1 MDYIKTL
8 LEQQPLMTLFLTIAI
23 GYLVGEINI
32 KGFSLGVGAVLFVA
46 LAMGWFAPKAVPAP
60 MVGTLGLAL
69 FLYAVGVQY
78 GKQFFLGLTSPAG
91 RRANLIALTGVLLAG
106 VVSLVIAKTMGLNLG
121 YALGLF
127 AGSGTST
134 PTLQAA
140 IATLGNDDPAVG
152 YSVSYPF
159 GVAGPILF
167 LYFIYMFLKP
177 KVDATR
183 AAGMEMLE
191 IALRNQNHFG
201 KTLGEVMSG
210 LPPQAKIV
218 ALRTGHQNQPAA
230 SGHIVAENDVLLV
243 VAPTKEVLEQAR
255 KSLGDVAP
263 GRVVKDRSDLDY
275 LRVFASRPAVVGRSV
290 GDFELPAQK
299 AVVIAEVRRGDTNIL
314 PRPDLVLEFGDR
326 VGMLAHRDDFAA
338 LRKFFG
344 DSIKGT
350 AEFSYISIGLG
361 MALGFL
367 VGAIQIP
374 LPAIGKLSIGLAGV
388 LVVALILGQQRRTG
402 GMNWTIPLS
411 ANLVLRNFGLTLFLA
426 QVGHV
431 LGAEVRRHRRGDRPA
446 DARPG
451 SDRAGRAGAAD
462 PDPRAA
468 GVQDAVRRGGGHRL
482 GRLRQPGDPRLFEQ
496 AHADGTAGHR
506 LRDDLSGH
514 DDREDPV
521 RRHCPGAVPIAVA
534 PSRPSFSFCMRAE
547 KRASA
552 KRALLGWVARNANA
566 LPITTSSRCDR

>member
-1 MDYIKTL
+1 VDFIKTL

-23 GYLVGEINI
+23 GYLVGEVNI

-46 LAMGWFAPKAVPAP
+46 LAIGWFAPKAAPAA

-78 GKQFFLGLTSPAG
+78 GKQFFLGLTSAAG
-91 RRANLIALTGVLLAG
+91 RRANLIALIGVLLAG
-106 VVSLVIAKTMGLNLG
+106 IVSLLIAKVMGLSLG
-121 YALGLF
+121 HAFGLF

-140 IATLGNDDPAVG
+140 IVALGNDDPAVG

-167 LYFIYMFLKP
+167 LYFAFMFLKP
-177 KVDATR
+177 KIDTTP
-183 AAGMEMLE
+183 AAGIEMLE
-191 IALRNQNHFG
+191 ISLRNQEHFG

-210 LPPQAKIV
+210 LPPQVKIV

-230 SGHIVAENDVLLV
+230 HGHVVAEDDVVFV
-243 VAPTKEVLEQAR
+243 VGPTKAALEQTR
-255 KSLGDVAP
+255 KLLGEAAP
-263 GRVVKDRSDLDY
+263 GRVFKDRRDLDY
-275 LRVFASRPAVVGRSV
+275 LRVFASRPSVVGRAI
-290 GDFELPAQK
+290 GDLELPAK
-299 AVVIAEVRRGDTNIL
+299 KGVVIAQIRRGDTNIL

-326 VGMLAHRDDFAA
+326 VGLLAHRDDFAA
-338 LRKFFG
+338 MSKFFG

-388 LVVALILGQQRRTG
+388 LVVALILGLQRRTG

-411 ANLVLRNFGLTLFLA
+411 ANLVLRNLGLTLFLA
-426 QVGHV
+426 QVGMASGPKFAATV
-431 LGAEVRRHRRGDRPA
+431 TQNGLMMLGLGAIVLVALVLPILILGLLVYRMPYDEV
-446 DARPG
+446 
-451 SDRAGRAGAAD
+451 AGIVAGACGNPAILAYSNKLAPTER
-462 PDPRAA
+462 PDIGYAMIF
-468 GVQDAVRRGGGHRL
+468 
-482 GRLRQPGDPRLFEQ
+482 PGMTIVKILFV
-496 AHADGTAGHR
+496 DI
-506 LRDDLSGH
+506 
-514 DDREDPV
+514 
-521 RRHCPGAVPIAVA
+521 VPA
-534 PSRPSFSFCMRAE
+534 FF
-547 KRASA
+547 K
-552 KRALLGWVARNANA
+552 
-566 LPITTSSRCDR
+566 